1 MSISDTFRKR
11 YNIPVL
17 LLLRED
23 DLYDACHLKNCCV
36 NPVRKE
42 VTLLFKRL
50 GMMDMVV
57 EKLRTFKELLFARF
71 TS

>member
-1 MSISDTFRKR
+1 M
-11 YNIPVL
+11 
-17 LLLRED
+17 
-23 DLYDACHLKNCCV
+23 

-42 VTLLFKRL
+42 VTALFKRL
-50 GMMDMVV
+50 GKMDIVV